1 MSSNHQRWVVHRLC
15 IALKGGTAMTVETI
29 LRRKGEGVITIQ
41 PNRCITDVLDLL
53 AEEDIGALVVSADG
67 KHLDGII
74 SERNIVRELARSGS
88 VILDWSISALMT
100 REVFTCMGGERIAGI
115 MALMTKRHIRH
126 VPVVADGQLRGIITI
141 GDVVKSRLDE
151 VQAEADTMRTYIQ
164 GA

>member
-1 MSSNHQRWVVHRLC
+1 
-15 IALKGGTAMTVETI
+15 MTVESI
-29 LRRKGEGVITIQ
+29 LRRKGESVITI
-41 PNRCITDVLDLL
+41 PSDRRITDVLDLL
-53 AEEDIGALVVSADG
+53 AEEDIGALVVSDDG

-88 VILDWSISALMT
+88 DVLDRSISALMT
-100 REVFTCMGGERIAGI
+100 REVFTCTGDERIAGI

-126 VPVVADGQLRGIITI
+126 VPVMADGQLRGIITI

-164 GA
+164 EA